1 MIGLWPSV
9 RAVANDRSNGKWLE
23 VFNDAGLKLVKE
35 EVQVGMPEE
44 LFVVKT

>member
-1 MIGLWPSV
+1 MSGLWPSTGS
-9 RAVANDRSNGKWLE
+9 VADDRSNGKWLE